1 MLILL
6 SLPKIKAPSEQRG
19 GIMTRHNFQIISTHP
34 AGVSFVTVAE
44 RPLDRSVPPVS
55 AACLLGVSTETN
67 LCRVDMSVLGGGC
80 IITLQMPQRLQDRNT
95 WTS

>member
-1 MLILL
+1 V
-6 SLPKIKAPSEQRG
+6 
-19 GIMTRHNFQIISTHP
+19 TRHNFQIISTRP

-44 RPLDRSVPPVS
+44 RGKAAPIDCFVTRVRTPTREFLREIV

-67 LCRVDMSVLGGGC
+67 LCRADISVLGGGC
-80 IITLQMPQRLQDRNT
+80 IITLHVPQRLQDRNT